1 MSFIEELKKR
11 KVFRVAASYAVVAF
25 IIFQLVEI
33 LFPIFNF
40 PQWTQQFIVIIILLG
55 FPIAI
60 IFSWI
65 FDKTPEGFI
74 KTTKKNIKTDPG
86 IIARRGMDSRSANIL
101 NETYSVYPRSLT
113 VKILAKNLKIREK
126 SVLSALRKISSYGV
140 PIEIK
145 INKNGEKEVKSSL
158 KEPISWIEKE
168 KASAEKMLSLLGE
181 LTPSSSESLNNQRK
195 INYRIYKEYVSNLNE
210 LFDKWASLKLID

>member
-1 MSFIEELKKR
+1 MGPNL
-11 KVFRVAASYAVVAF
+11 VVR
-25 IIFQLVEI
+25 L
-33 LFPIFNF
+33 
-40 PQWTQQFIVIIILLG
+40 
-55 FPIAI
+55 
-60 IFSWI
+60 SM
-65 FDKTPEGFI
+65 
-74 KTTKKNIKTDPG
+74 KNIKTDPA
-86 IIARRGMDSRSANIL
+86 IIARRGMDSISANIL
-101 NETYSVYPRSLT
+101 NETYRVYPRSLT

-140 PIEIK
+140 PVEIK

-181 LTPSSSESLNNQRK
+181 LTPSSSESINNQRK

-210 LFDKWASLKLID
+210 LFDKWVSLKLID

>member
-1 MSFIEELKKR
+1 MVRS
-11 KVFRVAASYAVVAF
+11 SM
-25 IIFQLVEI
+25 
-33 LFPIFNF
+33 
-40 PQWTQQFIVIIILLG
+40 
-55 FPIAI
+55 
-60 IFSWI
+60 
-65 FDKTPEGFI
+65 
-74 KTTKKNIKTDPG
+74 KNIKTDPA
-86 IIARRGMDSRSANIL
+86 IIARRGMDSISANIL
-101 NETYSVYPRSLT
+101 NETYRVYPRSLT

-158 KEPISWIEKE
+158 KEPISYIEKE

-181 LTPSSSESLNNQRK
+181 LTPSSSESINNQRK

>member
-1 MSFIEELKKR
+1 M
-11 KVFRVAASYAVVAF
+11 
-25 IIFQLVEI
+25 
-33 LFPIFNF
+33 
-40 PQWTQQFIVIIILLG
+40 
-55 FPIAI
+55 
-60 IFSWI
+60 
-65 FDKTPEGFI
+65 
-74 KTTKKNIKTDPG
+74 KNIKTDPA
-86 IIARRGMDSRSANIL
+86 IIARRGMDSISANIL
-101 NETYSVYPRSLT
+101 NETYRVYPRSLT

-140 PIEIK
+140 PIEMK

-158 KEPISWIEKE
+158 KEPISYIEKE

-181 LTPSSSESLNNQRK
+181 ITPSSSESLNNQRK

>member
-1 MSFIEELKKR
+1 MVRS
-11 KVFRVAASYAVVAF
+11 SM
-25 IIFQLVEI
+25 
-33 LFPIFNF
+33 
-40 PQWTQQFIVIIILLG
+40 
-55 FPIAI
+55 
-60 IFSWI
+60 
-65 FDKTPEGFI
+65 
-74 KTTKKNIKTDPG
+74 KNIKTDPA
-86 IIARRGMDSRSANIL
+86 IIARRGMDSISANIL
-101 NETYSVYPRSLT
+101 NETYRVYPRSLT

-158 KEPISWIEKE
+158 KEPISYIEKE

>member
-1 MSFIEELKKR
+1 MVRLSM
-11 KVFRVAASYAVVAF
+11 
-25 IIFQLVEI
+25 
-33 LFPIFNF
+33 
-40 PQWTQQFIVIIILLG
+40 
-55 FPIAI
+55 
-60 IFSWI
+60 
-65 FDKTPEGFI
+65 
-74 KTTKKNIKTDPG
+74 KNIKTDPA
-86 IIARRGMDSRSANIL
+86 IIARRGMDSISANIL
-101 NETYSVYPRSLT
+101 NETYRVYPRSLT

-140 PIEIK
+140 PVEIK

-168 KASAEKMLSLLGE
+168 KASAEKMLSLLGD
-181 LTPSSSESLNNQRK
+181 LTPSSSESINNQRK

>member
-1 MSFIEELKKR
+1 M
-11 KVFRVAASYAVVAF
+11 
-25 IIFQLVEI
+25 
-33 LFPIFNF
+33 
-40 PQWTQQFIVIIILLG
+40 
-55 FPIAI
+55 
-60 IFSWI
+60 
-65 FDKTPEGFI
+65 
-74 KTTKKNIKTDPG
+74 KNIKTDPA
-86 IIARRGMDSRSANIL
+86 IIARRGMDSISANIL
-101 NETYSVYPRSLT
+101 NETYRVYPRSLT

-140 PIEIK
+140 PIEMK

>member
-1 MSFIEELKKR
+1 MGPNL
-11 KVFRVAASYAVVAF
+11 VVR
-25 IIFQLVEI
+25 
-33 LFPIFNF
+33 
-40 PQWTQQFIVIIILLG
+40 
-55 FPIAI
+55 
-60 IFSWI
+60 SSM
-65 FDKTPEGFI
+65 
-74 KTTKKNIKTDPG
+74 KNIKTDPA
-86 IIARRGMDSRSANIL
+86 IIARRGMDSISANIL
-101 NETYSVYPRSLT
+101 NETYRVYPRSLT

-140 PIEIK
+140 PVEIK

-181 LTPSSSESLNNQRK
+181 LTPSSSESINNQRK

>member
-1 MSFIEELKKR
+1 M
-11 KVFRVAASYAVVAF
+11 
-25 IIFQLVEI
+25 
-33 LFPIFNF
+33 
-40 PQWTQQFIVIIILLG
+40 
-55 FPIAI
+55 
-60 IFSWI
+60 
-65 FDKTPEGFI
+65 
-74 KTTKKNIKTDPG
+74 KNIKTDPA
-86 IIARRGMDSRSANIL
+86 IIARRGMDSISANIL
-101 NETYSVYPRSLT
+101 NETYRVYPRSLT

-158 KEPISWIEKE
+158 KEPISYIEKE

>member
-1 MSFIEELKKR
+1 M
-11 KVFRVAASYAVVAF
+11 
-25 IIFQLVEI
+25 
-33 LFPIFNF
+33 
-40 PQWTQQFIVIIILLG
+40 
-55 FPIAI
+55 
-60 IFSWI
+60 
-65 FDKTPEGFI
+65 
-74 KTTKKNIKTDPG
+74 KNIKTDPA
-86 IIARRGMDSRSANIL
+86 IIARRGMDSISANIL
-101 NETYSVYPRSLT
+101 NETYRVYPRSLT

-158 KEPISWIEKE
+158 KEPISYIEKE

-181 LTPSSSESLNNQRK
+181 ITPSSSESLNNQRK

>member
-1 MSFIEELKKR
+1 M
-11 KVFRVAASYAVVAF
+11 
-25 IIFQLVEI
+25 
-33 LFPIFNF
+33 
-40 PQWTQQFIVIIILLG
+40 
-55 FPIAI
+55 
-60 IFSWI
+60 
-65 FDKTPEGFI
+65 
-74 KTTKKNIKTDPG
+74 KNIKTDPA
-86 IIARRGMDSRSANIL
+86 IIARRGMDSISANIL
-101 NETYSVYPRSLT
+101 NETYRVYPRSLT

-158 KEPISWIEKE
+158 KEPISYIEKE

-181 LTPSSSESLNNQRK
+181 LTPSSSESINNQRK
-195 INYRIYKEYVSNLNE
+195 INYRIYNEYVSNLNE

>member
-1 MSFIEELKKR
+1 MVRS
-11 KVFRVAASYAVVAF
+11 SM
-25 IIFQLVEI
+25 
-33 LFPIFNF
+33 
-40 PQWTQQFIVIIILLG
+40 
-55 FPIAI
+55 
-60 IFSWI
+60 
-65 FDKTPEGFI
+65 
-74 KTTKKNIKTDPG
+74 KNIKTDPA
-86 IIARRGMDSRSANIL
+86 IIARRGMDSISANIL
-101 NETYSVYPRSLT
+101 NETYRVYPRSLT

-140 PIEIK
+140 PVEIK

-181 LTPSSSESLNNQRK
+181 LTPSSSESINNQRK

>member
-1 MSFIEELKKR
+1 MVRLSM
-11 KVFRVAASYAVVAF
+11 
-25 IIFQLVEI
+25 
-33 LFPIFNF
+33 
-40 PQWTQQFIVIIILLG
+40 
-55 FPIAI
+55 
-60 IFSWI
+60 
-65 FDKTPEGFI
+65 
-74 KTTKKNIKTDPG
+74 KNIKTDPA
-86 IIARRGMDSRSANIL
+86 IIARRGMDSISANIL
-101 NETYSVYPRSLT
+101 NETYRVYPRSLT

-181 LTPSSSESLNNQRK
+181 LTPSSSESINNQRK

>member
-1 MSFIEELKKR
+1 M
-11 KVFRVAASYAVVAF
+11 
-25 IIFQLVEI
+25 
-33 LFPIFNF
+33 
-40 PQWTQQFIVIIILLG
+40 
-55 FPIAI
+55 
-60 IFSWI
+60 
-65 FDKTPEGFI
+65 
-74 KTTKKNIKTDPG
+74 KNIKTDPA
-86 IIARRGMDSRSANIL
+86 IIARRGMDSISANIL
-101 NETYSVYPRSLT
+101 NETYRVYPRSLT

-145 INKNGEKEVKSSL
+145 INKNGDKEVKSSL

-195 INYRIYKEYVSNLNE
+195 INLVKSNRIYSIFSIY
-210 LFDKWASLKLID
+210 

>member
-1 MSFIEELKKR
+1 MVRLSM
-11 KVFRVAASYAVVAF
+11 
-25 IIFQLVEI
+25 
-33 LFPIFNF
+33 
-40 PQWTQQFIVIIILLG
+40 
-55 FPIAI
+55 
-60 IFSWI
+60 
-65 FDKTPEGFI
+65 
-74 KTTKKNIKTDPG
+74 KNIKTDPA
-86 IIARRGMDSRSANIL
+86 IIARRGMDSISANIL
-101 NETYSVYPRSLT
+101 NETYRVYPRSLT

-181 LTPSSSESLNNQRK
+181 LTPSSSESINNQRK
-195 INYRIYKEYVSNLNE
+195 INYRIYEEYVSNMNE

>member
-1 MSFIEELKKR
+1 M
-11 KVFRVAASYAVVAF
+11 VVR
-25 IIFQLVEI
+25 L
-33 LFPIFNF
+33 
-40 PQWTQQFIVIIILLG
+40 
-55 FPIAI
+55 
-60 IFSWI
+60 SM
-65 FDKTPEGFI
+65 
-74 KTTKKNIKTDPG
+74 KNIKTDPA
-86 IIARRGMDSRSANIL
+86 IIARRGMDSISANIL
-101 NETYSVYPRSLT
+101 NETYRVYPRSLT

-181 LTPSSSESLNNQRK
+181 LTPSSSESINNQRK

>member
-1 MSFIEELKKR
+1 M
-11 KVFRVAASYAVVAF
+11 
-25 IIFQLVEI
+25 
-33 LFPIFNF
+33 
-40 PQWTQQFIVIIILLG
+40 
-55 FPIAI
+55 
-60 IFSWI
+60 
-65 FDKTPEGFI
+65 
-74 KTTKKNIKTDPG
+74 KNIKTDPA
-86 IIARRGMDSRSANIL
+86 IIARRGMDSISANIL
-101 NETYSVYPRSLT
+101 NETYRVYPRSLT

-168 KASAEKMLSLLGE
+168 KASAEKMLSLLGD
-181 LTPSSSESLNNQRK
+181 LTPSSSESINNQRK

>member
-1 MSFIEELKKR
+1 MVRS
-11 KVFRVAASYAVVAF
+11 SM
-25 IIFQLVEI
+25 
-33 LFPIFNF
+33 
-40 PQWTQQFIVIIILLG
+40 
-55 FPIAI
+55 
-60 IFSWI
+60 
-65 FDKTPEGFI
+65 
-74 KTTKKNIKTDPG
+74 KNIKTDPA
-86 IIARRGMDSRSANIL
+86 IIARRGMDSISANIL
-101 NETYSVYPRSLT
+101 NETYRVYPRSLT

-168 KASAEKMLSLLGE
+168 KASAEKMLILLGE
-181 LTPSSSESLNNQRK
+181 LTPSSSESINNQRK

>member
-1 MSFIEELKKR
+1 MGPNL
-11 KVFRVAASYAVVAF
+11 VVR
-25 IIFQLVEI
+25 L
-33 LFPIFNF
+33 
-40 PQWTQQFIVIIILLG
+40 
-55 FPIAI
+55 
-60 IFSWI
+60 SM
-65 FDKTPEGFI
+65 
-74 KTTKKNIKTDPG
+74 KNIKTDSA
-86 IIARRGMDSRSANIL
+86 IIARRGMDSISANIL
-101 NETYSVYPRSLT
+101 NETYRVYPRSLT

-158 KEPISWIEKE
+158 KEPISYIEKE

>member
-1 MSFIEELKKR
+1 MVRS
-11 KVFRVAASYAVVAF
+11 SM
-25 IIFQLVEI
+25 
-33 LFPIFNF
+33 
-40 PQWTQQFIVIIILLG
+40 
-55 FPIAI
+55 
-60 IFSWI
+60 
-65 FDKTPEGFI
+65 
-74 KTTKKNIKTDPG
+74 KNIKTDPA
-86 IIARRGMDSRSANIL
+86 IIARRGMDSISANIL
-101 NETYSVYPRSLT
+101 NETYRVYPRSLT

-158 KEPISWIEKE
+158 KEPISYIEKE

-181 LTPSSSESLNNQRK
+181 LTPASSESLNNQRK